1 MEALFKA
8 LIWIQQNL
16 QAPKSEYNS
25 FGKYNYRSLESILS
39 ALKPLLAQQHCGIR
53 FADDV
58 VEHGG
63 RTFVRSTLYFFNDK
77 GESISTTAEAE
88 HSATKT
94 GMDSAQ
100 ITGAASSY
108 ARKYALNGLFA
119 IDDSKDDDVPPA
131 LPDKREDFEA
141 YADKVYGK
149 REKEQAIEN
158 NQKKLDDLE
167 NWRYISADHIEVK
180 MKNGQ
185 WINLDNC
192 QLKWLESL
200 LENEAFDGIKAD
212 IQKRICNGKR
222 NDPIL

>member
-25 FGKYNYRSLESILS
+25 FGKFNYRSLESILA

-108 ARKYALNGLFA
+108 ARKYCLNGLFA
-119 IDDSKDDDVPPA
+119 IDDTKDPDSNAYVEQTQEPVKKTPA
-131 LPDKREDFEA
+131 RRTRTTAQPAAPASNPR
-141 YADKVYGK
+141 YA
-149 REKEQAIEN
+149 AIE
-158 NQKKLDDLE
+158 KALSKVTDID
-167 NWRYISADHIEVK
+167 
-180 MKNGQ
+180 
-185 WINLDNC
+185 
-192 QLKWLESL
+192 SL
-200 LENEAFDGIKAD
+200 LDLYEQHKMEVD
-212 IQKRICNGKR
+212 
-222 NDPIL
+222 NDSSIRDMFSKKKQEIRQSTVITF

>member
-25 FGKYNYRSLESILS
+25 FGKFNYRSLESILA

-108 ARKYALNGLFA
+108 ARKYCLNGLFA
-119 IDDSKDDDVPPA
+119 IDDTKDPDSNAYMHQTQEPA
-131 LPDKREDFEA
+131 KKAPTRRTRTTSASAPATTPAAKDPR
-141 YADKVYGK
+141 YA
-149 REKEQAIEN
+149 AIEAALAKVNDIDSLIELYEQHRMEVEN
-158 NQKKLDDLE
+158 NPD
-167 NWRYISADHIEVK
+167 
-180 MKNGQ
+180 
-185 WINLDNC
+185 
-192 QLKWLESL
+192 
-200 LENEAFDGIKAD
+200 IKAMFSRRKQE
-212 IQKRICNGKR
+212 IHKSTVITF
-222 NDPIL
+222 

>member
-25 FGKYNYRSLESILS
+25 FGKFNYRSLESILA

-108 ARKYALNGLFA
+108 ARKYCLNGLFA
-119 IDDSKDDDVPPA
+119 IDDTKDPDSNAYMQQTQEPVKKTPTRRTRTSSTTSAQATTPA
-131 LPDKREDFEA
+131 AKDPRYQSIQAALSAVKDIDGLIDL
-141 YADKVYGK
+141 Y
-149 REKEQAIEN
+149 EQH
-158 NQKKLDDLE
+158 KM
-167 NWRYISADHIEVK
+167 EVEG
-180 MKNGQ
+180 NA
-185 WINLDNC
+185 
-192 QLKWLESL
+192 E
-200 LENEAFDGIKAD
+200 IKAMFSRRKQELRV
-212 IQKRICNGKR
+212 ITF
-222 NDPIL
+222 

>member
-25 FGKYNYRSLESILS
+25 FGKFNYRSLESILA

-108 ARKYALNGLFA
+108 ARKYCLNGLFA
-119 IDDSKDDDVPPA
+119 IDDTKD
-131 LPDKREDFEA
+131 PDSNA
-141 YADKVYGK
+141 YAYQQQTQEPKKATTRRTRTSSTTSAQATTPAAKDPRYQSIQAALSAVKDIDGLIDLY
-149 REKEQAIEN
+149 EQH
-158 NQKKLDDLE
+158 KM
-167 NWRYISADHIEVK
+167 EVEG
-180 MKNGQ
+180 NA
-185 WINLDNC
+185 
-192 QLKWLESL
+192 E
-200 LENEAFDGIKAD
+200 IKAMFSRRKQELRV
-212 IQKRICNGKR
+212 ITF
-222 NDPIL
+222 

>member
-25 FGKYNYRSLESILS
+25 FGKFNYRSLESILA

-108 ARKYALNGLFA
+108 ARKYCLNGLFA
-119 IDDSKDDDVPPA
+119 IDDTKD
-131 LPDKREDFEA
+131 PDSNA
-141 YADKVYGK
+141 YAYQQQTQEPVKKTPTRRTRTSSTTSAQATMQSAKSQDPRYQSIQAALSAVKDIDELIDLY
-149 REKEQAIEN
+149 EQH
-158 NQKKLDDLE
+158 KM
-167 NWRYISADHIEVK
+167 EVEG
-180 MKNGQ
+180 NA
-185 WINLDNC
+185 
-192 QLKWLESL
+192 E
-200 LENEAFDGIKAD
+200 IKAMFSRRKQELRV
-212 IQKRICNGKR
+212 ITF
-222 NDPIL
+222 

>member
-25 FGKYNYRSLESILS
+25 FGKYNYRSLESILA

-108 ARKYALNGLFA
+108 ARKYCLNGLFA
-119 IDDSKDDDVPPA
+119 IDDTKD
-131 LPDKREDFEA
+131 PDSNA
-141 YADKVYGK
+141 YAYQQQTQEPVKKTPTRRTRTSSTTSAPATAPMAKDPRYQSIQAALSAVKDIDELIDLY
-149 REKEQAIEN
+149 EQH
-158 NQKKLDDLE
+158 KM
-167 NWRYISADHIEVK
+167 EVEG
-180 MKNGQ
+180 NA
-185 WINLDNC
+185 
-192 QLKWLESL
+192 E
-200 LENEAFDGIKAD
+200 IKAMFSRRKQELRV
-212 IQKRICNGKR
+212 ITF
-222 NDPIL
+222 

>member
-25 FGKYNYRSLESILS
+25 FGKFNYRSLESILA

-108 ARKYALNGLFA
+108 ARKYCLNGLFA
-119 IDDSKDDDVPPA
+119 IDDTKDPDSNAYVQQTQEPVKKTPTRRTRTSSTTSAPA
-131 LPDKREDFEA
+131 TMPAANDPRYQSIQAALSAVKDIDGLIDL
-141 YADKVYGK
+141 Y
-149 REKEQAIEN
+149 EQH
-158 NQKKLDDLE
+158 KM
-167 NWRYISADHIEVK
+167 EVEG
-180 MKNGQ
+180 NA
-185 WINLDNC
+185 
-192 QLKWLESL
+192 E
-200 LENEAFDGIKAD
+200 IKAMFSRRKQELRV
-212 IQKRICNGKR
+212 ITF
-222 NDPIL
+222 

>member
-25 FGKYNYRSLESILS
+25 FGKYNYRSLEAIIQ

-53 FADDV
+53 FADEV

-108 ARKYALNGLFA
+108 ARKYCLNGLFA
-119 IDDSKDDDVPPA
+119 IDDTKDPDSNAYVEQTQEPVKKTPTRRTRTTAQPA
-131 LPDKREDFEA
+131 APVSNPR
-141 YADKVYGK
+141 YA
-149 REKEQAIEN
+149 AIE
-158 NQKKLDDLE
+158 KALSKVTDID
-167 NWRYISADHIEVK
+167 
-180 MKNGQ
+180 
-185 WINLDNC
+185 
-192 QLKWLESL
+192 SL
-200 LENEAFDGIKAD
+200 LDLYEQHKMEVD
-212 IQKRICNGKR
+212 
-222 NDPIL
+222 NDSSIRDMFSKKKQEIRQSTVITF

>member
-25 FGKYNYRSLESILS
+25 FGKFNYRSLESILA

-108 ARKYALNGLFA
+108 ARKYCLNGLFA
-119 IDDSKDDDVPPA
+119 IDDTKD
-131 LPDKREDFEA
+131 PDSNA
-141 YADKVYGK
+141 YAYQQQTQEPVKKTPTRRTRTTAQPAAPASNPRYA
-149 REKEQAIEN
+149 AIE
-158 NQKKLDDLE
+158 KALSKVTDID
-167 NWRYISADHIEVK
+167 
-180 MKNGQ
+180 
-185 WINLDNC
+185 
-192 QLKWLESL
+192 SL
-200 LENEAFDGIKAD
+200 LDLYEQHKMEVD
-212 IQKRICNGKR
+212 
-222 NDPIL
+222 NDSSIRDMFSKKKQEIRQSTVITF

>member
-25 FGKYNYRSLESILS
+25 FGKYNYRSLESILA

-63 RTFVRSTLYFFNDK
+63 RTFVRSTLFFFNDK

-108 ARKYALNGLFA
+108 ARKYCLNGLFA
-119 IDDSKDDDVPPA
+119 IDDTKDPDSNAYQQQTQEPVKKTPTRRTRTSSTTSAPA
-131 LPDKREDFEA
+131 TTPAAKDPRYQSIQAALSAVKDIDGLIDL
-141 YADKVYGK
+141 Y
-149 REKEQAIEN
+149 EQH
-158 NQKKLDDLE
+158 KM
-167 NWRYISADHIEVK
+167 EVEG
-180 MKNGQ
+180 NA
-185 WINLDNC
+185 
-192 QLKWLESL
+192 E
-200 LENEAFDGIKAD
+200 IKAMFSRRKQELRV
-212 IQKRICNGKR
+212 ITF
-222 NDPIL
+222 

>member
-25 FGKYNYRSLESILS
+25 FGKYNYRSLESILA

-108 ARKYALNGLFA
+108 ARKYCLNGLFA
-119 IDDSKDDDVPPA
+119 RDDTKDPDSNAYGYQQQTQEPKKATTRRTRTSSTTSAPATTPAAKDPRYQSIQAALSAVKDIDGLID
-131 LPDKREDFEA
+131 L
-141 YADKVYGK
+141 Y
-149 REKEQAIEN
+149 EQH
-158 NQKKLDDLE
+158 KM
-167 NWRYISADHIEVK
+167 EVEG
-180 MKNGQ
+180 NA
-185 WINLDNC
+185 
-192 QLKWLESL
+192 E
-200 LENEAFDGIKAD
+200 IKAMFSRRKQELRV
-212 IQKRICNGKR
+212 ITF
-222 NDPIL
+222 

>member
-25 FGKYNYRSLESILS
+25 FGKFNYRSLESILA

-108 ARKYALNGLFA
+108 ARKYCLNGLFA
-119 IDDSKDDDVPPA
+119 IDDTKD
-131 LPDKREDFEA
+131 PDSNA
-141 YADKVYGK
+141 YAYQQQTQEPVKKTPTRRTRTSSTTSVPATTPAAKDPRYQSIQAALSAVKDIDGLIDLY
-149 REKEQAIEN
+149 EQH
-158 NQKKLDDLE
+158 KM
-167 NWRYISADHIEVK
+167 EVEG
-180 MKNGQ
+180 NA
-185 WINLDNC
+185 
-192 QLKWLESL
+192 E
-200 LENEAFDGIKAD
+200 IKAMFSRRKQELRV
-212 IQKRICNGKR
+212 ITF
-222 NDPIL
+222 

>member
-16 QAPKSEYNS
+16 QAPKSEFNS
-25 FGKYNYRSLESILS
+25 FGKYNYRSLESILA

-108 ARKYALNGLFA
+108 ARKYCLNGLFA
-119 IDDSKDDDVPPA
+119 IDDTKDPDSNAYVQQTQEPVKKTPTRRTRTTSAPA
-131 LPDKREDFEA
+131 QATAPAAKDPRYQSIQAALSAVKDIDGLIDL
-141 YADKVYGK
+141 Y
-149 REKEQAIEN
+149 EQH
-158 NQKKLDDLE
+158 KM
-167 NWRYISADHIEVK
+167 EVEG
-180 MKNGQ
+180 NA
-185 WINLDNC
+185 
-192 QLKWLESL
+192 E
-200 LENEAFDGIKAD
+200 IKAMFSRRKQELRV
-212 IQKRICNGKR
+212 ITF
-222 NDPIL
+222 

>member
-25 FGKYNYRSLESILS
+25 FGKYNYRSLESILA

-108 ARKYALNGLFA
+108 ARKYCLNGLFA
-119 IDDSKDDDVPPA
+119 IDDTKDPDSNAYMQQTQEPVKKTPTRRTRTTSVSAQATTPTAKDPRYQSIQAA
-131 LPDKREDFEA
+131 LSAVKDIDGLIDL
-141 YADKVYGK
+141 Y
-149 REKEQAIEN
+149 EQH
-158 NQKKLDDLE
+158 KM
-167 NWRYISADHIEVK
+167 EVEG
-180 MKNGQ
+180 NA
-185 WINLDNC
+185 
-192 QLKWLESL
+192 E
-200 LENEAFDGIKAD
+200 IKAMFSRRKQELRV
-212 IQKRICNGKR
+212 ITF
-222 NDPIL
+222 

>member
-25 FGKYNYRSLESILS
+25 FGKYNYRSLESILA

-108 ARKYALNGLFA
+108 ARKYCLNGLFA
-119 IDDSKDDDVPPA
+119 IDDTKDPDSNAYVQQTQEPVKKTPTRRTRTTAQPA
-131 LPDKREDFEA
+131 APASNPR
-141 YADKVYGK
+141 YA
-149 REKEQAIEN
+149 AIE
-158 NQKKLDDLE
+158 KALSKVTDID
-167 NWRYISADHIEVK
+167 
-180 MKNGQ
+180 
-185 WINLDNC
+185 
-192 QLKWLESL
+192 SL
-200 LENEAFDGIKAD
+200 LDLYEQHKMEVD
-212 IQKRICNGKR
+212 
-222 NDPIL
+222 NDSSIRDMFSKKKQEIRQSTVITF

>member
-25 FGKYNYRSLESILS
+25 FGKFNYRSLESILA

-108 ARKYALNGLFA
+108 ARKYCLNGLFA
-119 IDDSKDDDVPPA
+119 IDDTKDPDSNAYMQQTQEPVKKTPTRRTRTSSTTSAQATTPA
-131 LPDKREDFEA
+131 AKDPRYQYIQAALAAVKDIDGLIDL
-141 YADKVYGK
+141 Y
-149 REKEQAIEN
+149 EQH
-158 NQKKLDDLE
+158 KM
-167 NWRYISADHIEVK
+167 EVEG
-180 MKNGQ
+180 NA
-185 WINLDNC
+185 
-192 QLKWLESL
+192 E
-200 LENEAFDGIKAD
+200 IKAMFSRRKQELRV
-212 IQKRICNGKR
+212 ITF
-222 NDPIL
+222 